1 MSSGAPRRRY
11 WETTDRMADRVLRLG
26 VIGLSRGFD
35 LTRPTLLADPR
46 VQVVGAADLRPDA
59 RAAFEAEF
67 GAPAFADADEL
78 LRLANVEAVYIATPH
93 QTHLDLTLAAANAG
107 KHVLV
112 EKPMALGLADCR
124 AMTEAARVADVCL
137 LVGPSH
143 GFDPPV
149 ACAAG
154 LIASGE
160 LGRPRMVTATTF
172 TDFLYRPR
180 RSEELD
186 TAQGGGVV
194 FSQAAHQ
201 VDVVRRLVGARV
213 ASVRATTGLWDPA
226 RPTEGAY
233 QALLTFEDGASAAL
247 TYSGYGRYDTDALMG
262 WVGETGGAKDPE
274 AYAVA
279 RRRLTAASEAGL
291 KDARA
296 YGAGAAPPPAPI
308 GHEHFGFVLVAC
320 ERGDLRLT
328 ATGVEVY
335 GPDARHTIDV
345 PSGAATRHGV
355 IDELWSAAVEDV
367 PPIHDGA
374 WGTEN
379 LAVCLAILRSAAEGR
394 EIAISEIE
402 DT

>member
-1 MSSGAPRRRY
+1 
-11 WETTDRMADRVLRLG
+11 MADRVLRLG

-35 LTRPTLLADPR
+35 LTRPTLVADPR
-46 VQVVGAADLRPDA
+46 VQLVAAADPRDEA
-59 RAAFEAEF
+59 RAAFQAEF
-67 GAPAFADADEL
+67 GAPAFSTAEEL
-78 LRLANVEAVYIATPH
+78 LADPRVEVVYIAAPH
-93 QTHLDLTLAAANAG
+93 QAHVDLAVAAARAG
-107 KHVLV
+107 KHILV
-112 EKPMALGLADCR
+112 EKPMALSLAGCR
-124 AMTEAARVADVCL
+124 TMTDAAKDAGVQL

-149 ACAAG
+149 AWAG
-154 LIASGE
+154 DFIASGAF
-160 LGRPRMVTATTF
+160 GRPRMVTATTF

-180 RSEELD
+180 RPEELD

-213 ASVRATTGLWDPA
+213 LTVRATTGVWDST

-233 QALLTFEDGASAAL
+233 QAFLTFEGGASAAL

-262 WVGETGGAKDPE
+262 WVSETGGAKDPE

-279 RRRLTAASEAGL
+279 RNRLETAAEEDL
-291 KDARA
+291 KAARA
-296 YGAGAAPPPAPI
+296 YGSNMTKPPPSA
-308 GHEHFGFVLVAC
+308 GHEHFGFTLVAC
-320 ERGDLRLT
+320 DGGDLRLT
-328 ATGVEVY
+328 ATGVEIY
-335 GPDARHTIDV
+335 GPQSRRIV
-345 PSGAATRHGV
+345 ELPVGSATRQGV
-355 IDELWSAAVEDV
+355 IDALWGAVVEGQ

-394 EIAISEIE
+394 AIAISEIE
-402 DT
+402 DHP

>member
-1 MSSGAPRRRY
+1 
-11 WETTDRMADRVLRLG
+11 MAERVLRLG

-35 LTRPTLLADPR
+35 LTRPTLVADPR
-46 VQVVGAADLRPDA
+46 VRLVAAADPRPEA
-59 RAAFEAEF
+59 RAAFQAEF
-67 GAPAFADADEL
+67 GAPAFATAEALCDDAQ
-78 LRLANVEAVYIATPH
+78 VEAVYIATPH
-93 QTHLDLTLAAANAG
+93 ETHPELAALAARRG
-107 KHVLV
+107 KHILV
-112 EKPMALGLADCR
+112 EKPMALDLASCR
-124 AMTEAARVADVCL
+124 AMTEAARSAGVQLV
-137 LVGPSH
+137 VGPSH

-149 ACAAG
+149 AAAAD

-160 LGRPRMVTATTF
+160 FGRPRMITAMTF

-180 RSEELD
+180 RPEELD

-201 VDVVRRLVGARV
+201 VDVVRRLADAPVL
-213 ASVRATTGLWDPA
+213 SVRAAVGRWDPH

-233 QALLTFEDGASAAL
+233 QAFLAFAGGASAVL

-262 WVGETGGAKDPE
+262 WIGETGAAKDPD

-279 RRRLTAASEAGL
+279 RRRLAEASEDQL
-291 KDARA
+291 KAARA
-296 YGAGAAPPPAPI
+296 YGAVRPNQTPPV

-328 ATGVEVY
+328 ATGVEAF
-335 GPDARHTIDV
+335 GPETRRTFGV
-345 PSGAATRHGV
+345 PLDPATRYGV
-355 IDELWSAAVEDV
+355 IDELWAAVV
-367 PPIHDGA
+367 RGRPPLHSGA

-394 EIAISEIE
+394 EIAIAEIE
-402 DT
+402 DRP

>member
-1 MSSGAPRRRY
+1 
-11 WETTDRMADRVLRLG
+11 MADRVLRLG

-46 VQVVGAADLRPDA
+46 VRVVAAADPRPEA

-67 GAPAFADADEL
+67 GAPAHEFAEQLCADAG
-78 LRLANVEAVYIATPH
+78 VEVVYIASPH
-93 QTHLDLTLAAANAG
+93 ETHADLARLAAEAG
-107 KHVLV
+107 KHILV
-112 EKPMALGLADCR
+112 EKPMALSLAECR
-124 AMTEAARVADVCL
+124 AMSQAARKAKVQL

-149 ACAAG
+149 AAAAD
-154 LIASGE
+154 LIATGE
-160 LGRPRMVTATTF
+160 FGRPRMIAATTF

-180 RSEELD
+180 RAAELD

-201 VDVVRRLVGARV
+201 VDVVRRLADAPVR
-213 ASVRATTGLWDPA
+213 SVRATTGRWDPA

-233 QALLTFEDGASAAL
+233 QAFLAFEGGASAVL

-262 WVGETGGAKDPE
+262 WVGETGGSKDPD
-274 AYAVA
+274 AYGVA
-279 RRRLTAASEAGL
+279 RRRLAGAPEEQLKAA
-291 KDARA
+291 RT
-296 YGAGAAPPPAPI
+296 YGAGAASELAPV
-308 GHEHFGFVLVAC
+308 GHEHFGFVVVAC

-328 ATGVEVY
+328 ASGVEVF
-335 GPDARHTIDV
+335 GPVARRTLDV
-345 PSGAATRHGV
+345 PLASATRHGV
-355 IDELWSAAVEDV
+355 IDELWAAIVERR

-379 LAVCLAILRSAAEGR
+379 LAVCLAILRSAAEAR
-394 EIAISEIE
+394 EVAISEIE
-402 DT
+402 DPV

>member
-1 MSSGAPRRRY
+1 
-11 WETTDRMADRVLRLG
+11 MADRVLRLG
-26 VIGLSRGFD
+26 VIGLSRAFD
-35 LTRPTLLADPR
+35 LTRQTLMADPR
-46 VQVVGAADLRPDA
+46 VQVTAAADPRAEA
-59 RAAFEAEF
+59 RAAFSSEF
-67 GAPAFADADEL
+67 GAPAFAEAGEL
-78 LRLANVEAVYIATPH
+78 LDQADVEVVYIATPH
-93 QTHLDLTLAAANAG
+93 ATHTELTLAAARAG

-112 EKPMALGLADCR
+112 EKPMALRLADCR
-124 AMTEAARVADVCL
+124 AMTAAAHEAGVRL

-149 ACAAG
+149 VSAAA

-160 LGRPRMVTATTF
+160 LGRPRMVTAINF

-180 RSEELD
+180 RPEELD
-186 TAQGGGVV
+186 TSQGGGVV

-213 ASVRATTGLWDPA
+213 ATVRAATGAWDHG

-233 QALLTFEDGASAAL
+233 QAFLTFEGGASAAL

-262 WVGETGGAKDPE
+262 WVGETGGPKDPE
-274 AYAVA
+274 AYGDA
-279 RRRLTAASEAGL
+279 RRRLLGASEAEL
-291 KDARA
+291 KAARA
-296 YGAGAAPPPAPI
+296 YGAPREPSPSPI

-328 ATGVEVY
+328 ATGVDVY
-335 GPDARHTIDV
+335 GPDARRTLDTPV
-345 PSGAATRHGV
+345 QAATRHGV
-355 IDELWSAAVEDV
+355 VDELWAAVVEGR

-374 WGTEN
+374 WGCEN

-394 EIAISEIE
+394 EVAISEIE
-402 DT
+402 DSP

>member
-1 MSSGAPRRRY
+1 
-11 WETTDRMADRVLRLG
+11 MADRVLRLG

-46 VQVVGAADLRPDA
+46 VQVVAAADPRPEA
-59 RAAFEAEF
+59 RAAFAAEF
-67 GAPAFADADEL
+67 DAPAFSEAREL
-78 LRLANVEAVYIATPH
+78 LERADVEVVYIATPH
-93 QTHLDLTLAAANAG
+93 QTHVDLTLAAASAG
-107 KHVLV
+107 KHILV
-112 EKPMALGLADCR
+112 EKPIALRLADGR
-124 AMTEAARVADVCL
+124 AMTQAARAAGVRL

-149 ACAAG
+149 ACAAR

-160 LGRPRMVTATTF
+160 LGRPRMITATTF

-201 VDVVRRLVGARV
+201 VDVVRRLAGAPV
-213 ASVRATTGLWDPA
+213 ATVRATTGAWDPD

-233 QALLTFEDGASAAL
+233 QAFLTFEGGASAVL
-247 TYSGYGRYDTDALMG
+247 TYSGYGRYDTDALMD
-262 WVGETGGAKDPE
+262 WIGETGGAKDPE
-274 AYAVA
+274 SYGVA
-279 RRRLTAASEAGL
+279 RRRLSGASEAEL
-291 KDARA
+291 KAARA
-296 YGAGAAPPPAPI
+296 YGATKVAAQAPN
-308 GHEHFGFVLVAC
+308 GQEHFGFVLVAC

-335 GPDARHTIDV
+335 GPDARRTIDT
-345 PSGAATRHGV
+345 PLGAATRHGV
-355 IDELWSAAVEDV
+355 VDELWAAVIEGRL
-367 PPIHDGA
+367 PIHDGA

-379 LAVCLAILRSAAEGR
+379 LAVCLAILRSAAEAR
-394 EIAISEIE
+394 EVAISEIE
-402 DT
+402 DMP

>member
-1 MSSGAPRRRY
+1 
-11 WETTDRMADRVLRLG
+11 MADRVLRLG

-46 VQVVGAADLRPDA
+46 VRVVAAADPRPEA
-59 RAAFEAEF
+59 RAAFQTEF
-67 GAPAFADADEL
+67 NAPAFADAAEL
-78 LRLANVEAVYIATPH
+78 LSWADVEVVYIATPH
-93 QTHLDLTLAAANAG
+93 QTHPELAAAAARAG
-107 KHVLV
+107 KHILV
-112 EKPMALGLADCR
+112 EKPMALSPADCR
-124 AMTEAARVADVCL
+124 AMMQAAEAAGVRL

-149 ACAAG
+149 ARAADV
-154 LIASGE
+154 IASGE
-160 LGRPRMVTATTF
+160 LGRPRMVAATTF

-180 RSEELD
+180 RPEELD

-201 VDVVRRLVGARV
+201 VDVVRRLVGEPV
-213 ASVRATTGLWDPA
+213 AAVRATTGAWDPA

-233 QALLTFEDGASAAL
+233 QALLTFEGGASAAL

-262 WVGETGGAKDPE
+262 WVSETGGAKDPGTYGGARARLASAAE
-274 AYAVA
+274 AD
-279 RRRLTAASEAGL
+279 L
-291 KDARA
+291 KAARA
-296 YGAGAAPPPAPI
+296 YGAGAALPVRPA

-335 GPDARHTIDV
+335 GPDARRVIDLPV
-345 PSGAATRHGV
+345 RTATRHGV
-355 IDELWSAAVEDV
+355 IDELWAAIVDGV
-367 PPIHDGA
+367 APLHDGA
-374 WGTEN
+374 WGAEN

-394 EIAISEIE
+394 EVAISQIE
-402 DT
+402 DRV